1 MLRNT
6 LSNSNSNARRAFIAR
21 STNRGR
27 VFDGARGCPRLR
39 RNKAGHRLSWNL
51 EHSVV
56 ACLCIRTFFVSGYR
70 GFASVL
76 QNPPS
81 RVSDVFHVRPSVRF
95 VTDRLRRLIS
105 NLAKGFV
112 HDGLKN
118 SVNRASISF
127 GARTNE

>member
-1 MLRNT
+1 MRNT
-6 LSNSNSNARRAFIAR
+6 LSNSNSQTRRASSAR
-21 STNRGR
+21 SFGR
-27 VFDGARGCPRLR
+27 KCLTAKFFVVSGCALAARNIQGRYT
-39 RNKAGHRLSWNL
+39 WN
-51 EHSVV
+51 VIDV
-56 ACLCIRTFFVSGYR
+56 APFCIRAFFSSGYR

-105 NLAKGFV
+105 NLAKGFL

-127 GARTNE
+127 GARTYE